1 MPNSYKKATIYSLH
15 DSDSFFTWIASSLS
29 LLSLIKTRKLK
40 IKEDKILAILQKITV
55 LFYWL
60 LHWTEPI
67 KNESSSLVIQNISRE
82 LHWVVQW
89 FVLPNSLWSLCTS
102 KPLSIL
108 VWMVI
113 SIILYSLWILV
124 FSDFSSCFFCL
135 ILFYT
140 IVYWSLNIEWDS
152 FSSCV

>member
-1 MPNSYKKATIYSLH
+1 MPNPYVKAVIYSLH
-15 DSDSFFTWIASSLS
+15 DSDSFFAWIASSLS
-29 LLSLIKTRKLK
+29 FLSLIKTRKLK

-55 LFYWL
+55 SFYWL
-60 LHWTEPI
+60 LPWTEPI

-124 FSDFSSCFFCL
+124 FSDFSSYFFCL